1 VQQDGK
7 TRANSPSEVT
17 ELYIYIYIWLLM
29 YRKPSAIINTMIAQY
44 FRPYIAEMEMRKLT
58 ETAEVQGYYCR
69 GEPEHEQRSFR
80 GVGDIS
86 RC

>member
-1 VQQDGK
+1 MQQDGK

-17 ELYIYIYIWLLM
+17 ELYIYIWLLM
-29 YRKPSAIINTMIAQY
+29 YRKPAAIINTMIAQY

-58 ETAEVQGYYCR
+58 ETAEEQGYYCR
-69 GEPEHEQRSFR
+69 GEPEHEQRRFR

>member
-17 ELYIYIYIWLLM
+17 ELYIYIWLLM
-29 YRKPSAIINTMIAQY
+29 YRKPAAIINTMIAQY

-58 ETAEVQGYYCR
+58 ETAEEQGY
-69 GEPEHEQRSFR
+69 
-80 GVGDIS
+80 
-86 RC
+86 